1 MKPVGQFREIV
12 RAEQL
17 QPVEV
22 EEGGVIRRARLDDLS
37 QDLANRTQG
46 ERRFE
51 EVRCRARRS
60 APLAGLRVGDGRAWC
75 VFVHRAEDRRD
86 HENRGSRS
94 AIADRVEEAVH
105 GGNERAPLHGVSTD
119 DVDADLEAEQV
130 GIGIP
135 HRPSGERIE
144 VRVRGEAEIGD
155 IETELVGSS
164 DRPHAARCRRLDA
177 MTDRAA
183 VVPPAQLVERL
194 GGLKRRIGAHIAD
207 LDGVG
212 LRQPH
217 HDTPLLNPRSAELES
232 DDGGLALHESRS
244 AGLRQMQFG
253 STGHSGIVD
262 RLAVDRRREHRPP
275 HVLGNPGQV
284 QAGGLHG
291 QLDPRG
297 RGPEL
302 AAHTRGLLRGD
313 PHPVGVGLR
322 PGAGGQPQRRQAGRR

>member
-1 MKPVGQFREIV
+1 MKPVGQLRDVV
-12 RAEQL
+12 RAEQV

-22 EEGGVIRRARLDDLS
+22 EEGGVLRRARLDDLS
-37 QDLANRTQG
+37 QDLAHRAQR

-51 EVRCRARRS
+51 EVRRRARRS
-60 APLAGLRVGDGRAWC
+60 APLARLGVGDGRARR

-86 HENRGSRS
+86 HENRRGRG
-94 AIADRVEEAVH
+94 ALADRVEEAVH
-105 GGNERAPLHGVSTD
+105 GGNERAPLHRVAAD
-119 DVDADLEAEQV
+119 DVDADLQAEQV

-135 HRPSGERIE
+135 HRPRGERIE
-144 VRVRGEAEIGD
+144 VGVRGEAEIGD
-155 IETELVGSS
+155 IEIELVGGGH
-164 DRPHAARCRRLDA
+164 RPHSARCRRLDA
-177 MTDRAA
+177 VTDRAA
-183 VVPPAQLVERL
+183 VVPPAQLVEGF
-194 GGLKRRIGAHIAD
+194 GGRKRRIGAHVAD

-217 HDTPLLNPRSAELES
+217 HDTPLLNSRSAELES
-232 DDGGLALHESRS
+232 HDGGLALHESRS

-253 STGHSGIVD
+253 STGHAGIVD

-275 HVLGNPGQV
+275 HVVGNPGQI

-313 PHPVGVGLR
+313 PHPVRVGLR
-322 PGAGGQPQRRQAGRR
+322 PGAQAAAATA